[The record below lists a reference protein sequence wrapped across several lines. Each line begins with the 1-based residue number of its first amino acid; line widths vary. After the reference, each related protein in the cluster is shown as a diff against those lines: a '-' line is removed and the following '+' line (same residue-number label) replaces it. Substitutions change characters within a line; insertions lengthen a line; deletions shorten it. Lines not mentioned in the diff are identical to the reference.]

1 MVWCLIL
8 NLLNRDKLI
17 QFDILKDICCVP
29 RDPGAEKIFISV
41 LVVQVVILSEEVK
54 FVIAHI
60 HTFRLHIL
68 VLINLFACL
77 HVVHPPVICNE
88 DCKLL

>member
-17 QFDILKDICCVP
+17 QINKYNLTFTDICCVP

-41 LVVQVVILSEEVK
+41 LVVVILSEEVK
-54 FVIAHI
+54 FVIAQI

-68 VLINLFACL
+68 VLNNLFACL
-77 HVVHPPVICNE
+77 HVVHPPVE
-88 DCKLL
+88 RL